1 MDVWICLGQHRACVR
16 VSTVPLP
23 SAESECSLTAATPQN
38 SLNLTR
44 LVFCAQP
51 LLPLCTAALALI
63 IIPDLHL
70 GLDSLIRVLFR
81 PGTQN
86 PALPASR
93 HLYPIAMMTV
103 HVRCVPHG
111 TEHEELEYSQ
121 KKVQSLVPSRDIRVL
136 RTCAQIP

>member
-51 LLPLCTAALALI
+51 LLPLCT
-63 IIPDLHL
+63 
-70 GLDSLIRVLFR
+70 
-81 PGTQN
+81 
-86 PALPASR
+86 PALR
-93 HLYPIAMMTV
+93 
-103 HVRCVPHG
+103 PHHHSG
-111 TEHEELEYSQ
+111 S
-121 KKVQSLVPSRDIRVL
+121 PSRVRFAYSRSISPSTADCGPPSLPTPSSDLNADVNVDTRACTSASSL
-136 RTCAQIP
+136 LCSRGFRCRNAAGSYIP